1 MSDLAVATISIYEK
15 IEQKGNADASEIYRI
30 GQEKAKQLEESMIS
44 EAQAEIDKKLEKAK
58 NAEANRVKTKNAA
71 FEQNAKQQILLKK
84 KDLIDRSF
92 ELALGK
98 LNSLADQELSLLVSG
113 LLNRETIRGDEI
125 IRVSVNDFLRYRKLF
140 SSGKIDNGYYVLDK
154 LNDLLKKDCQLK
166 LSDNPADIDGGFLII
181 GSDFDIDLS
190 FRTLLEDLKEKN
202 EIFIAKLLFE
212 NEA

>member
-30 GQEKAKQLEESMIS
+30 GEEKAKQLEESMIS
-44 EAQAEIDKKLEKAK
+44 EAQAEIDKLLEKAK
-58 NAEANRVKTKNAA
+58 NTEMNRVKTQNAA
-71 FEQNAKQQILLKK
+71 LEQNAKQQILLKK
-84 KDLIDRSF
+84 KELIDKAF

-98 LNSLADQELSLLVSG
+98 LNSLADGELSLLVSN
-113 LLNRETIRGDEI
+113 LLNRESLRGDEI
-125 IRVSVNDFLRYRKLF
+125 IRVSAHDFPRYRKLF
-140 SSGKIDNGYYVLDK
+140 SSGKTDDGCYVLDK
-154 LNDLLKKDCQLK
+154 LNASLKKDFQLK
-166 LSDNPADIDGGFLII
+166 LSDKPADIDGGFLVI

-202 EIFIAKLLFE
+202 EISIAKLLFE